1 MVTARRILL
10 VQGNDNPTVMS
21 ENTVGFKIRFK
32 TDNAINVR
40 IYQEEDHVASGEN
53 RDEILH
59 GTKMQANEIWLDF
72 QTKTRRSRGA
82 WR

>member
-10 VQGNDNPTVMS
+10 VQINDDNPTKIS

-40 IYQEEDHVASGEN
+40 IYQEVDAGGEN

-72 QTKTRRSRGA
+72 QTKTRRLRGA

>member
-10 VQGNDNPTVMS
+10 VQINDENPTKIS

-40 IYQEEDHVASGEN
+40 IYQEADASGEN

-59 GTKMQANEIWLDF
+59 GTKMQANELWLDF